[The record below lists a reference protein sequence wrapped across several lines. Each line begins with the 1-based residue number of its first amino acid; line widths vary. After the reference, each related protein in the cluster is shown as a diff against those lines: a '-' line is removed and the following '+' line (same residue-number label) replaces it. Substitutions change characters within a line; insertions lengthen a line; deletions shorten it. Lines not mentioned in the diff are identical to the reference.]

1 MHYGPGHDLSRPPY
15 EASWP
20 TARRPYS
27 KLRLVAT
34 VAALFLGATAA
45 IGSVANL
52 QRPAAEAQAQNSVT
66 PLQAPHPSSTQP
78 ATPTSDS
85 TATEDRAVCTAIAPL
100 MAEIDRFSNAYIDLG
115 DSGTPARD
123 AALPK
128 YVSDTQTWVGKVQS
142 IVDQHPAM
150 DPRLLR
156 TLQRYLDDQRLLTS
170 DMVPGRMHPYQEDLW
185 ADSLGA
191 YSGPL
196 HRCDEVGVRW

>member
-1 MHYGPGHDLSRPPY
+1 
-15 EASWP
+15 
-20 TARRPYS
+20 
-27 KLRLVAT
+27 
-34 VAALFLGATAA
+34 
-45 IGSVANL
+45 
-52 QRPAAEAQAQNSVT
+52 
-66 PLQAPHPSSTQP
+66 
-78 ATPTSDS
+78 
-85 TATEDRAVCTAIAPL
+85 